1 MYSLHPLFPFL
12 VGSSIHQ
19 PPTMV
24 KLLLRP
30 PANLLCQRAE
40 AMKTGGKN
48 NSLTL
53 TTAGM
58 EVLCM
63 KHFLRQLAEG

>member
-1 MYSLHPLFPFL
+1 MYSLHHRFPFL
-12 VGSSIHQ
+12 TGSSIHQ
-19 PPTMV
+19 LPTLV
-24 KLLLRP
+24 ELLLRP
-30 PANLLCQRAE
+30 PVNPLCRKVE

-58 EVLCM
+58 GVLRFNFEAC
-63 KHFLRQLAEG
+63 